1 LDFSLSRLVF
11 GPELPLPG
19 LRARQCQPHMP
30 GPGQTR
36 CAYSSGAFLAPAAV
50 AEVVGTVSASG
61 APLRRS
67 GTTAFRLRF
76 TVTTHGP
83 FRPFMKSARCPG
95 RMLRIVGTHPVEV
108 RSFVKIALRRAGCG
122 RSVSVAIEWSASPE
136 RAGLIRVDR
145 IPIDFYR
152 SRESTTPRHLVFACE
167 SRLPEEGGRLK
178 REQRFG
184 CGNVVEFVDCCG
196 LRWKTR
202 LELWNLN

>member
-1 LDFSLSRLVF
+1 VVNCCSDTLPEINQRKQGEAGEVSDFSLSRLVF
-11 GPELPLPG
+11 GPELPLPEF
-19 LRARQCQPHMP
+19 RARQCQPHMP

-95 RMLRIVGTHPVEV
+95 RMLRIVGTHPVEA

-122 RSVSVAIEWSASPE
+122 RSCF
-136 RAGLIRVDR
+136 R
-145 IPIDFYR
+145 
-152 SRESTTPRHLVFACE
+152 RHRMV
-167 SRLPEEGGRLK
+167 RLA
-178 REQRFG
+178 
-184 CGNVVEFVDCCG
+184 
-196 LRWKTR
+196 
-202 LELWNLN
+202 